1 MAGKTLSASV
11 SDDLAESVALEARR
25 EERSPGQIAALA
37 LRFFMALPRDA
48 RASMVALDNLGTQ
61 DERRRAFN
69 EVARALNA
77 AEFDMTT
84 RRMAAHARALVPDD
98 ASEAALDAAAATLTR
113 SALRRHG

>member
-1 MAGKTLSASV
+1 MAGKTLSAYV
-11 SDDLAESVALEARR
+11 SDDLAESVTLEARR

-48 RASMVALDNLGTQ
+48 RASMVALDNLGTP

-77 AEFDMTT
+77 AEFDMTC
-84 RRMAAHARALVPDD
+84 RRMADHARALVPDD
-98 ASEAALDAAAATLTR
+98 ASEAALDAAAAGLTK
-113 SALRRHG
+113 SALQRHG

>member
-1 MAGKTLSASV
+1 MAGKTVSAYV
-11 SDDLAESVALEARR
+11 SDDIAESVTLEARR

-48 RASMVALDNLGTQ
+48 RASMVALDNLGTA

-69 EVARALNA
+69 EVARVLNG
-77 AEFDMTT
+77 AEFDMTC
-84 RRMAAHARALVPDD
+84 RRMADQARTLVPGD
-98 ASEAALDAAAATLTR
+98 ASEAALDEAAADLTS